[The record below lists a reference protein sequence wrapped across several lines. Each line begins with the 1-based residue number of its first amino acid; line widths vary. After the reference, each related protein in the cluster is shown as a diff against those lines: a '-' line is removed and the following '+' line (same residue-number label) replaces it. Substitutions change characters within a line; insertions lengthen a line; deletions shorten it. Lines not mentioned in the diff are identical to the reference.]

1 MPRLAARL
9 IEGEKVK
16 VSPAIYAALV
26 DLLFQ
31 NSASMFL
38 GTLCA
43 GVAALMTAVKTG
55 DPWLWPCAAFIVL
68 AGIVRS
74 VQMRKYDSRK
84 ASIGEAE
91 ARIWEVRYSIGSFSA
106 RRIARRLVFCHAAR
120 QQRSDRAS
128 SVHGVDDRLH
138 GGGRRT
144 QLRPA
149 LDRAAA
155 HRARLRTDGAR
166 PDAAGKP
173 LLHRPR
179 HPARAVLCGLAQDQ
193 HQPAR
198 HLRQPSDLPRA
209 RIQHRP
215 PVRHRAQQH
224 AARLV
229 HVRGGWP
236 RGRDQRSLQR
246 HDGDRARSR
255 IARIELARAFVGRR
269 RHQHDLGP
277 VRR

>member
-26 DLLFQ
+26 DSLFQ

-91 ARIWEVRYSIGSFSA
+91 ARIWEVRYSIGSF
-106 RRIARRLVFCHAAR
+106 LHAA
-120 QQRSDRAS
+120 SLGVWCFVTLVGSNDPIAHLA
-128 SVHGVDDRLH
+128 VHGVDDRLH

-155 HRARLRTDGAR
+155 HRAR
-166 PDAAGKP
+166 AAD
-173 LLHRPR
+173 RWR
-179 HPARAVLCGLAQDQ
+179 LA
-193 HQPAR
+193 
-198 HLRQPSDLPRA
+198 
-209 RIQHRP
+209 
-215 PVRHRAQQH
+215 
-224 AARLV
+224 
-229 HVRGGWP
+229 
-236 RGRDQRSLQR
+236 
-246 HDGDRARSR
+246 
-255 IARIELARAFVGRR
+255 
-269 RHQHDLGP
+269 
-277 VRR
+277 